1 MMRRRIE
8 IISSTTQTLIIRN
21 SALPF
26 IARCAECTT
35 TIPMVTPE
43 QAAIVARVNPRVIY
57 RWVETGTVHFV
68 ENSEGVLLI
77 CPSSLPVNAGYTQIV
92 P

>member
-1 MMRRRIE
+1 MLRRKIE
-8 IISSTTQTLIIRN
+8 IISLTTQTLIIRN

-26 IARCAECTT
+26 IARCAECLT

-43 QAAIVARVNPRVIY
+43 QAAIVASVNPRVIY

-68 ENSEGVLLI
+68 ENSDGVLLI
-77 CPSSLPVNAGYTQIV
+77 CPSSLPVNAGGAQIV

>member
-1 MMRRRIE
+1 MMRRKIE
-8 IISSTTQTLIIRN
+8 IISLTTQTLIIPN

-26 IARCAECTT
+26 IARCAECPTMM
-35 TIPMVTPE
+35 PMVTPE

-57 RWVETGTVHFV
+57 RWVETGTIHFV
-68 ENSEGVLLI
+68 ENSDGVLLV
-77 CPSSLPVNAGYTQIV
+77 CPSSLPVNAGHTQIV